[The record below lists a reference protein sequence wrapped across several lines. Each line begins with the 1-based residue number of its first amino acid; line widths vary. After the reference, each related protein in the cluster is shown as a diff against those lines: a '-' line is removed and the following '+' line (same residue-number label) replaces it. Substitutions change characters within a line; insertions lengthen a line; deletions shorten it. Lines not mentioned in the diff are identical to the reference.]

1 MVQQQKIDVI
11 RPDYAIFQK
20 IHLHEG
26 PTLPSS
32 QICYFRQV
40 AHKKNLIVQIERATY
55 DAPKKKNGSHSNHI
69 DQFYKLFCRA
79 HIFAYTLR
87 TRHLRIIEFQM
98 FE

>member
-40 AHKKNLIVQIERATY
+40 GSTKKDLIVQIERATY

-79 HIFAYTLR
+79 HKFAYAENAPLANN
-87 TRHLRIIEFQM
+87 RISNV
-98 FE
+98 